1 MEVGIASLSSWTPSL
16 LWFVFLREEGEER
29 LPSEYFRGIS
39 NSRSAKSVHLGVCP
53 GSGTAITSPSL
64 NNVKTDLFLRVSEK
78 ELKQEL
84 SFASRGKSLEFH
96 GGIPWWNSSFSHHFS
111 GNFISFH
118 SFLLAEQGVPR
129 APAECP
135 WLWLIT
141 PRGNWINYP

>member
-96 GGIPWWNSSFSHHFS
+96 GGIHPFPIISV
-111 GNFISFH
+111 GISFH
-118 SFLLAEQGVPR
+118 FIHFSLLNREFPELLQSALGF
-129 APAECP
+129 
-135 WLWLIT
+135 
-141 PRGNWINYP
+141 G